1 MRRLK
6 TAIVLGGGGARGAYE
21 AGVISYLRE
30 ELEPLLGRELKL
42 DVITGT
48 SVGAI
53 HACFLAATSDQP
65 ATQGRRLTQP
75 WLSTQLDRV
84 LEFGVADIWRL
95 IRESVGRPSSRL
107 DVRQGGLANPD
118 GLRKLVTTTIPWL
131 NIGRN
136 LRQGHYESLAV
147 SATHVGSGRTIA
159 FVQKRGGQLPPWGN
173 DPYYRAE
180 AARISPKYALASAAI
195 PILFP
200 AVWLDGQLYVDGGLR
215 FNVPLSPALRL
226 GAERVIVVS
235 LRPDQSPSARAD
247 VAERARVLD
256 QARIAPTAPF
266 LFGKTLNA
274 LLLDRTN
281 QDYSQLKRINDL
293 LEAGTRAYGRE
304 FSRVINGALSPHRN
318 QSVRYVRPLRVCPSR
333 DLGTLAVEY
342 TGSPKFRRW
351 RDGLGLARR
360 TVLKVVEQEG
370 LQGADLASY
379 LLFDGGFAEIL
390 IDLGRRDARALQD
403 EWIRFWDEEPS
414 CAAEAAQ
421 REE

>member
-65 ATQGRRLTQP
+65 ATQGRRLTLP

-136 LRQGHYESLAV
+136 LRQGYYESLAV

-159 FVQKRGGQLPPWGN
+159 FVQKRGQLPPWGN

-180 AARISPKYALASAAI
+180 AARMDGSSLESSTGR
-195 PILFP
+195 FP
-200 AVWLDGQLYVDGGLR
+200 HTATKRSGMFAHCEFD
-215 FNVPLSPALRL
+215 PL
-226 GAERVIVVS
+226 
-235 LRPDQSPSARAD
+235 
-247 VAERARVLD
+247 
-256 QARIAPTAPF
+256 
-266 LFGKTLNA
+266 
-274 LLLDRTN
+274 
-281 QDYSQLKRINDL
+281 
-293 LEAGTRAYGRE
+293 
-304 FSRVINGALSPHRN
+304 
-318 QSVRYVRPLRVCPSR
+318 
-333 DLGTLAVEY
+333 
-342 TGSPKFRRW
+342 GSSRRW
-351 RDGLGLARR
+351 
-360 TVLKVVEQEG
+360 
-370 LQGADLASY
+370 
-379 LLFDGGFAEIL
+379 
-390 IDLGRRDARALQD
+390 
-403 EWIRFWDEEPS
+403 
-414 CAAEAAQ
+414 
-421 REE
+421 

>member
-118 GLRKLVTTTIPWL
+118 GLRKHVTTTIPWL

-136 LRQGHYESLAV
+136 
-147 SATHVGSGRTIA
+147 
-159 FVQKRGGQLPPWGN
+159 
-173 DPYYRAE
+173 
-180 AARISPKYALASAAI
+180 
-195 PILFP
+195 
-200 AVWLDGQLYVDGGLR
+200 
-215 FNVPLSPALRL
+215 
-226 GAERVIVVS
+226 
-235 LRPDQSPSARAD
+235 
-247 VAERARVLD
+247 
-256 QARIAPTAPF
+256 
-266 LFGKTLNA
+266 TLW
-274 LLLDRTN
+274 
-281 QDYSQLKRINDL
+281 
-293 LEAGTRAYGRE
+293 
-304 FSRVINGALSPHRN
+304 
-318 QSVRYVRPLRVCPSR
+318 RPLRFQSSLPRCGWMGSSTWMEDFDSTSPS
-333 DLGTLAVEY
+333 
-342 TGSPKFRRW
+342 
-351 RDGLGLARR
+351 
-360 TVLKVVEQEG
+360 VLRCVW
-370 LQGADLASY
+370 A
-379 LLFDGGFAEIL
+379 
-390 IDLGRRDARALQD
+390 
-403 EWIRFWDEEPS
+403 PS
-414 CAAEAAQ
+414 G
-421 REE
+421 